1 MGASQ
6 STQPPHP
13 SRPPRTVHANEQPH
27 KQHKAKAASVSTP
40 MKTPAVPLS
49 PVIDKQ
55 PVATPAAIVPMS
67 VPTPAV
73 AVPIPGRK
81 RTGGSLPTSKENSY
95 VDQHKEADLLHR
107 FDVTHDAPE
116 EKDVEEL
123 DETEVQS
130 KFGITWVMSD
140 EFAAPQPR
148 GMVFR

>member
-1 MGASQ
+1 
-6 STQPPHP
+6 
-13 SRPPRTVHANEQPH
+13 
-27 KQHKAKAASVSTP
+27 
-40 MKTPAVPLS
+40 MKTPPVPLS

-55 PVATPAAIVPMS
+55 PVATPAAVVPMS

-107 FDVTHDAPE
+107 FDVAHDAAE

-148 GMVFR
+148 GISLPDWV